1 MDAKQLDN
9 LPDDVATL
17 KLMLA
22 QRDTTLAHRDAT
34 IAQQHE
40 AIDQLQREKDKLAHR
55 MDLLLRRVYGRT
67 SERIDPNQLLL
78 FGQRMAQAGALTE
91 AAQQSQS
98 AAHENEQAGASGPP
112 RKGHGRRALPANLPR
127 HRVEHLIEPAQVIC
141 PCCHGQRQRIGHTI
155 SEQLDYVP
163 ASLFVIEH
171 VRGKYACRKC
181 EEGGV
186 AIAQRSPQSQVIEKG
201 LPGPG
206 VVTQVI
212 VSKFVDHL
220 PLYRQERI
228 FARHGVELARSTM
241 CGWMAQAA
249 QLLDP
254 LVKLMAQRVKQSK
267 VIHTDDTPV
276 PVQQKG
282 AGKTRTGRFWV
293 YLGDAAQPYIVYDY
307 TPTRS
312 RDGPVKWLANYTGY
326 LLADAYAGY
335 DEIYR
340 SGKVIEVGCWAH
352 ARRKFFEAGPTDVKR
367 SLSVLTWIRQLY
379 AIEKTAKEMND
390 DQRAAMRQA
399 QAAPILKQLHEY
411 LLTQRD
417 QVLPQ
422 SPMGEAITYAL
433 NQWNAL
439 TRYTNDGCLAIDNN
453 TAERAIRPLAI
464 GRKNYLFVGSD
475 TGGHTA
481 ATLYSIVTSAKRAG
495 LDIWLYL
502 RDLLTRMPSAPLSQL
517 PDFLPDRW
525 CHPAI
530 EQSLPEQCGQG

>member
-1 MDAKQLDN
+1 MDAKQLNN

-22 QRDTTLAHRDAT
+22 DRDAALTRHQSLIATRDAALAHRDAT

-40 AIDQLQREKDKLAHR
+40 AIDRLQREKDKLAHR
-55 MDLLLRRVYGRT
+55 MDLLLRRVYGHT

-91 AAQQSQS
+91 AEEQAQS
-98 AAHENEQAGASGPP
+98 AAHENEQAGALRSP
-112 RKGHGRRALPANLPR
+112 RKGHGRRTLPANLPR
-127 HRVEHLIEPAQVIC
+127 HRVEHPIEPAQLIC
-141 PCCHGQRQRIGHTI
+141 PCCHGQRHRIGQMV

-186 AIAQRSPQSQVIEKG
+186 AIAQRAAQSQVIEKG

-228 FARHGVELARSTM
+228 FARHGVELARSTL

-254 LVKLMAQRVKQSK
+254 LVKLMAQRVKQCK

-276 PVQQKG
+276 PVQNKG
-282 AGKTRTGRFWV
+282 ADSTRTGKTRTGRFWV

-312 RDGPVKWLANYTGY
+312 RDGPVNWLANYTGY
-326 LLADAYAGY
+326 LQADAFAGY

-340 SGKVIEVGCWAH
+340 GGKVIEVGCWAH
-352 ARRKFFEAGPTDVKR
+352 ARRKFFEAGPTDARR
-367 SLSVLTWIRQLY
+367 SLAVLTWIRQLY
-379 AIEKTAKEMND
+379 AIEKTAKEMD
-390 DQRAAMRQA
+390 DASRAALRQA

-411 LLTQRD
+411 LLAQRD

-439 TRYTNDGCLAIDNN
+439 IRYTTDGCLAIDNN
-453 TAERAIRPLAI
+453 MAERAIPRGQYARGTP
-464 GRKNYLFVGSD
+464 GRRVN
-475 TGGHTA
+475 TA
-481 ATLYSIVTSAKRAG
+481 GAVVRNAG
-495 LDIWLYL
+495 
-502 RDLLTRMPSAPLSQL
+502 
-517 PDFLPDRW
+517 
-525 CHPAI
+525 
-530 EQSLPEQCGQG
+530 

>member
-1 MDAKQLDN
+1 MDAKQFDN

-17 KLMLA
+17 KLM
-22 QRDTTLAHRDAT
+22 LAHRDAT

-98 AAHENEQAGASGPP
+98 AAHENEQAGASGSP

-127 HRVEHLIEPAQVIC
+127 HRVEHSIEPAQLIC
-141 PCCHGQRQRIGHTI
+141 PCCHGPRQRIGQTI

-220 PLYRQERI
+220 PLYRQESI
-228 FARHGVELARSTM
+228 FARHGVELARSTL

-276 PVQQKG
+276 PVQHKG

-312 RDGPVKWLANYTGY
+312 RDGPVSWLANYTGY
-326 LLADAYAGY
+326 LQADAYAGY

-352 ARRKFFEAGPTDVKR
+352 SRRKFFEAGPTDARR

-390 DQRAAMRQA
+390 DQRAALRQA
-399 QAAPILKQLHEY
+399 QAAPILNQLHEY
-411 LLTQRD
+411 LLAQRD

-439 TRYTNDGCLAIDNN
+439 TRYTSDGCLAIDNN

-495 LDIWLYL
+495 LDTWLYL
-502 RDLLTRMPSAPLSQL
+502 RDLLARMPSAPLSHL

-530 EQSLPEQCGQG
+530 EKSPPEECREG

>member
-1 MDAKQLDN
+1 MDVKQLN
-9 LPDDVATL
+9 SLPDDVATL

-22 QRDTTLAHRDAT
+22 QRDEVLADRDAALTRHQSLIATRDAALAHRDAALAHRDAT

-40 AIDQLQREKDKLAHR
+40 AIDRLQREKDKLAHR
-55 MDLLLRRVYGRT
+55 MDLLLRRVYGHT

-91 AAQQSQS
+91 TEEQSQS
-98 AAHENEQAGASGPP
+98 AAHENEQAGALRSP
-112 RKGHGRRALPANLPR
+112 RKGHGRRTLPANLPR
-127 HRVEHLIEPAQVIC
+127 HRVEHPIEPAQLIC
-141 PCCHGQRQRIGHTI
+141 PCCHGQRHRIGQMV

-186 AIAQRSPQSQVIEKG
+186 AIAQRAAQSQVIEKG

-228 FARHGVELARSTM
+228 FARHGVELARSTL

-254 LVKLMAQRVKQSK
+254 LVKLMAQRVKQCK

-276 PVQQKG
+276 PVQNKG
-282 AGKTRTGRFWV
+282 ADSTRTGKTRTGRFWV

-312 RDGPVKWLANYTGY
+312 RDGPVNWLANYTGY
-326 LLADAYAGY
+326 LQADAFAGY

-340 SGKVIEVGCWAH
+340 GGKVIEVGCWAH
-352 ARRKFFEAGPTDVKR
+352 ARRKFFEAGPTDARR
-367 SLSVLTWIRQLY
+367 SLAVLTWIRQLY
-379 AIEKTAKEMND
+379 AIEKTAKEMD
-390 DQRAAMRQA
+390 DASRAALRQA

-411 LLTQRD
+411 LLAQRD

-439 TRYTNDGCLAIDNN
+439 IRYTTDGCLAIDNN
-453 TAERAIRPLAI
+453 MAERAIPRGQYARGTP
-464 GRKNYLFVGSD
+464 GRRVN
-475 TGGHTA
+475 TA
-481 ATLYSIVTSAKRAG
+481 GAVVRNAG
-495 LDIWLYL
+495 
-502 RDLLTRMPSAPLSQL
+502 
-517 PDFLPDRW
+517 
-525 CHPAI
+525 
-530 EQSLPEQCGQG
+530 